1 MAVVH
6 HPIESSHK
14 EQNRCAF
21 MFCMTWVGFFILIG
35 AFGWLASAL

>member
-6 HPIESSHK
+6 HPIESSPK

-21 MFCMTWVGFFILIG
+21 MFCMTWVGFFVFIG
-35 AFGWLASAL
+35 VVTWIGSSL

>member
-1 MAVVH
+1 MAVLH

-21 MFCMTWVGFFILIG
+21 MFCMTWVGFFVLIG
-35 AFGWLASAL
+35 AFAWIASAL